1 MNVLKND
8 KKTTVITLLLN
19 GIPHREISRKVGV
32 DPKTIRRI
40 ARGVHGNS
48 DFLTSESVATR
59 PDRPAIQ
66 NPPPWPPNRGES
78 SAAAEAIA
86 GAPPTAARSA
96 CEPHREFIEA
106 QVRLGRNAVAI
117 YQDLVDGHGFAN
129 AYNSVKRFVG
139 KTKWREPE
147 RFDRLDFL
155 PGEEAQV
162 DYGEGAPTLN
172 PKTGKLKRPRLFV
185 MTLRFSRRSF
195 RKVVWNSSQET
206 WAKLHEEAFSYFG
219 GVPQYVVLDNLK
231 EGVIKADIYEPALNP
246 VYAAMLAHYGVV
258 ADPARVCDPNRK
270 GTVESAIGHTQSTA
284 LKGRTYHSIEEQNE
298 FLMHWEKTWAATRI
312 HGRAKRQVEE
322 MFQEERPFLKALPP
336 LGFRYFREEARTV
349 HDDGLIQVGQSY
361 YAALPARI
369 GARVIIRIYELELEI
384 YSSPEMNLLRRHTLR
399 ARRGSVVMDADD
411 RIFNPSRETERLL
424 KQAHAIGPWTGKLCA
439 EIFSREGRVGNRKI
453 YGVVNLARKAT
464 ANRIEAASRA
474 AFEKQAYSSSV
485 VKRLALYEEA
495 ATPTAPGADG
505 LLQEHEIIRP
515 AHEYHEFWEQNALS
529 AGEHYA
535 HLAQPTQSELLSTV

>member
-1 MNVLKND
+1 VNVLEND
-8 KKTTVITLLLN
+8 KKTTVITLLSN
-19 GIPHREISRKVGV
+19 SIPQREISRKIGV
-32 DPKTIRRI
+32 DRKTIRRI
-40 ARGVHGNS
+40 AREMRESSKSPMPGEVATG
-48 DFLTSESVATR
+48 SVAA
-59 PDRPAIQ
+59 AIQ

-78 SAAAEAIA
+78 SGVKEAIA
-86 GAPPTAARSA
+86 ATGPTAARSA

-106 QVRLGRNAVAI
+106 QVALGRNAVAI
-117 YQDLVDGHGFAN
+117 YQDLVDRYGFMS

-162 DYGEGAPTLN
+162 DYGEGALTLN

-206 WAKLHEEAFSYFG
+206 WAKLHEEAFRYFG

-246 VYAAMLAHYGVV
+246 VYAAMLAHYGSV

-284 LKGRTYHSIEEQNE
+284 LKGKTFECIEEQNE
-298 FLMHWEKTWAATRI
+298 FLMHWERTWAATRI

-322 MFQEERPFLKALPP
+322 MFQGERPFLKGLPA
-336 LGFRYFREEARTV
+336 LGFRYFKEEIRTV

-369 GARVIIRIYELELEI
+369 GARVIVRIYELELEI
-384 YSSPEMNLLRRHTLR
+384 FEMPTMKLHRRHTLR
-399 ARRGSVVMDADD
+399 ARRGSVVMDTDD

-439 EIFSREGRVGNRKI
+439 EIFGREGRVGQRKI
-453 YGVVNLARKAT
+453 YGVVNLARKVLAS
-464 ANRIEAASRA
+464 RIEAASRA
-474 AFEKQAYSSSV
+474 AFERQAYSSSV
-485 VKRLALYEEA
+485 VRRLALSDEA
-495 ATPTAPGADG
+495 TASDTTKPES
-505 LLQEHEIIRP
+505 LIQEHEVIRP
-515 AHEYHEFWEQNALS
+515 LAEYQSFWEQNARS
-529 AGEHYA
+529 DGEHYA
-535 HLAQPTQSELLSTV
+535 HLNQPTQS

>member
-8 KKTTVITLLLN
+8 KKTTVITLLSN
-19 GIPHREISRKVGV
+19 SISQREISRKVGV

-40 ARGVHGNS
+40 AREIHENS
-48 DFLTSESVATR
+48 KSLTPEGVATDSVR
-59 PDRPAIQ
+59 PTIQ

-78 SAAAEAIA
+78 SVVKEAIA
-86 GAPPTAARSA
+86 AAGPTVARSA

-106 QVRLGRNAVAI
+106 QVALGRNAVAI
-117 YQDLVDGHGFAN
+117 YQDLVDGHGFTN

-139 KTKWREPE
+139 KAKWREPE

-162 DYGEGAPTLN
+162 DYGEGALTLS

-206 WAKLHEEAFSYFG
+206 WAKLHEEAFRYFG
-219 GVPQYVVLDNLK
+219 GVPQYIVLDNLK
-231 EGVIKADIYEPALNP
+231 EGVIRADIYEPALNP

-270 GTVESAIGHTQSTA
+270 GTVESAIQHTQSTA
-284 LKGRTYHSIEEQNE
+284 LKGRTFASVEEQNE

-312 HGRAKRQVEE
+312 HGREKRQVEE
-322 MFQEERPFLKALPP
+322 MFQEERPFLKALPA
-336 LGFRYFREEARTV
+336 LGFRYFREEVRTV

-369 GARVIIRIYELELEI
+369 GTRVLVRIYELELEI
-384 YSSPEMNLLRRHTLR
+384 FEMASMKLIRRHTLR
-399 ARRGSVVMDADD
+399 SRRGSVVMDADD

-439 EIFSREGRVGNRKI
+439 EIFARDGRVGQRKI

-464 ANRIEAASRA
+464 ASRIEAASRA
-474 AFEKQAYSSSV
+474 AFERQAYSSSV
-485 VKRLALYEEA
+485 VRRLALEEEA
-495 ATPTAPGADG
+495 GASSSKPE
-505 LLQEHEIIRP
+505 LLIQEHAVIRP
-515 AHEYHEFWEQNALS
+515 LAEYQNFWEQNARS
-529 AGEHYA
+529 DGEHSA
-535 HLAQPTQSELLSTV
+535 HLNQPAQSELF